1 MIPRAKSWLR
11 ENASE
16 NSSSVY
22 SPTAPAPVSDADLA
36 VMQRVDALHLE
47 HPYAGAPMP
56 RDGLGREGV
65 KVGRT
70 QVSTL
75 LRRMRIAAV

>member
-11 ENASE
+11 ENAPE

-22 SPTAPAPVSDADLA
+22 SPPAPVSDADLA

-70 QVSTL
+70 HVSTL

>member
-22 SPTAPAPVSDADLA
+22 SPPAPAPVSDADLA